1 MAVPAPYVLYVGDE
15 EAGKG
20 RSQPSKRRLVV
31 AASFLAVACVAVLAL
46 STVSSGDGVSRSAL
60 GARTEDLWSFS
71 TAADD
76 GRGVNGG
83 QQHGVTRTVSAC
95 DGDDPECVFEV
106 SADGYSEG
114 RWVRL
119 KDGKPVEQTPGTIRV
134 QADHAKP
141 SSWEDDVGDRR
152 SRLSRSGADGVF
164 RAPVRPPRP
173 AFVEQTVHFPPAQH
187 SRASVAEFD
196 ADVRGG
202 SRAPQDAREYVI
214 ERTPGGQEVVVEPG
228 AEDAE
233 KGGEEGSV
241 PQGQGVAVA
250 PRSEGEDQVAGDEG
264 EEASENFSE
273 MGAQEEEPG
282 PLQSVATEIAIESRQ
297 YEKLLKAVKAE
308 DAQRAA
314 LQDEL
319 RASRSRLGELMEKQL
334 SLVKMLG
341 GAAVG
346 EQAAGEDADDAEAK
360 EEPAGEE
367 AAGEDADDAEA
378 KEDEGDAEAKEE
390 QAGEQAAGEDADD
403 AEAKEDE
410 DDAEA
415 KEEHAGEEAA
425 GEDADDA
432 EAKEDEGD
440 AEAKEEHAG
449 EQAPAATE
457 EDRGEEPNHG
467 EESPESQE
475 ESGPAEGQEES
486 GPAATEEGGKGEP
499 AADAA

>member
-1 MAVPAPYVLYVGDE
+1 MTTARLATFCLRDFQAESGVPTTSASEIAMAVPAPYVLYVGDE

-46 STVSSGDGVSRSAL
+46 STVSSGEGVSRSAL

-106 SADGYSEG
+106 SPDGYSEG

-187 SRASVAEFD
+187 SRASVADFD

-202 SRAPQDAREYVI
+202 SRVPQDAREYVI

-228 AEDAE
+228 TEDAE

-250 PRSEGEDQVAGDEG
+250 PRSEGEDQEAGDEG

-297 YEKLLKAVKAE
+297 YEKLLNAVKAE

-334 SLVKMLG
+334 SLVKTLG

-346 EQAAGEDADDAEAK
+346 EQ
-360 EEPAGEE
+360 
-367 AAGEDADDAEA
+367 
-378 KEDEGDAEAKEE
+378 
-390 QAGEQAAGEDADD
+390 
-403 AEAKEDE
+403 
-410 DDAEA
+410 
-415 KEEHAGEEAA
+415 AA